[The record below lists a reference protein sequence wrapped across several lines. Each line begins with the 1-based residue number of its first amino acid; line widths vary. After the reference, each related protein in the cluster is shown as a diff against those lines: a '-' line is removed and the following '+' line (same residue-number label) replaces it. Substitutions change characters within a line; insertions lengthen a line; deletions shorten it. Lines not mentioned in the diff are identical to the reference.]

1 MGSLEGKVAIVTGA
15 GRSIGR
21 AEALRLAAEG
31 CAVVVNDV
39 NASVAGERLAGL
51 PAEEVAAEIRAR
63 GGRAVAN
70 GADVSS
76 WAGGEAMVRQA
87 LEEFDRLDVLINNA
101 GNSRPRMLFNMTEED
116 WDLVTTVH
124 LKGSFVPTRW
134 AAIHWRSECKRTG
147 QPCDA
152 AVVFTSSSNGL
163 HATEGHINYNAAKAG
178 IAAMCGVTALELA
191 PYGVRSNCI
200 APLAFSRMT
209 EELHG
214 GPLFSEDRRVD
225 LGPENV
231 AEVVT
236 WLCSPYTEG
245 VTGQMLSFG
254 GRRLSAMTGW
264 QEVSAAES
272 SGDAWSFD
280 ALNSAKD
287 SLFPLLATGGHGA
300 PRRRRVA
307 G

>member
-1 MGSLEGKVAIVTGA
+1 MGSLDGKVAIVTGA

-39 NASVAGERLAGL
+39 NASVVGERLEGS
-51 PAEEVAAEIRAR
+51 PADEVAAEIRAQ

-70 GADVSS
+70 ADDVSS

-87 LEEFDRLDVLINNA
+87 LEAFGRLDVLVNNA

-116 WDLVTTVH
+116 WDVVTTVH
-124 LKGSFVPTRW
+124 LKGSFVPTHF
-134 AAIHWRSECKRTG
+134 AAIHWRSKCKGTG

-163 HATEGHINYNAAKAG
+163 HATPGHINYNAAKAG

-231 AEVVT
+231 AELVT
-236 WLCSPYTEG
+236 WLCSPHTAG
-245 VTGQMLSFG
+245 VTGQVVSFG
-254 GRRLSAMTGW
+254 GRRLSTMTGW
-264 QEVSAAES
+264 HEVAAAES
-272 SGDAWSFD
+272 PGDAWSFD

-287 SLFPLLATGGHGA
+287 SLFPRSRL
-300 PRRRRVA
+300 
-307 G
+307 